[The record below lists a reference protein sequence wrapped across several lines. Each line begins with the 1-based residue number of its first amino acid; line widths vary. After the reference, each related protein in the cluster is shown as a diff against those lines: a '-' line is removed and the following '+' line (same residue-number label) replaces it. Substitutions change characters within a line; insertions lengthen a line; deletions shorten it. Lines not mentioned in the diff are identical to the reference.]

1 MPPLSPNHGL
11 VVSLPGQTV
20 PWPVFTMV
28 CMRLNSLVVLGLC
41 VVLAACSPELNW
53 RDIGFEGARLKA
65 QLPCKPDRTTRQV
78 AMGSSSVPLQV
89 AGCPSAGAMLAVMTT
104 LAPMGSD
111 PQALLLG
118 WQQATLDNARAR
130 IEGQQAWQRPGLLP
144 LPASMRVSARALDA
158 QGQPL
163 QMQAVWGALPEGERV
178 RLVHAVVYGQQADA
192 ELVQTLFDSLRP

>member
-1 MPPLSPNHGL
+1 
-11 VVSLPGQTV
+11 
-20 PWPVFTMV
+20 
-28 CMRLNSLVVLGLC
+28 MRLNSLVALGLC
-41 VVLAACSPELNW
+41 VGLAACSPELNW

-104 LAPMGSD
+104 LAPVGSD

-144 LPASMRVSARALDA
+144 LPAAMRVSARALDA